1 MSSSRAYRWYAVSLA
16 LILVG
21 VVGLL
26 MACVNFKS
34 SSEFNGRYSSSGDVV
49 LRDGKNIEVS
59 HTLMIK
65 DGRFYAMTRQGQSIM
80 ETSGIVESGFL
91 NRMRLRVEKGKATD
105 LAASASI
112 DNDLLFNLMYGG
124 EVDSV
129 INLRPIGK
137 CYFAVETRQLYCA
150 D

>member
-1 MSSSRAYRWYAVSLA
+1 
-16 LILVG
+16 
-21 VVGLL
+21 
-26 MACVNFKS
+26 
-34 SSEFNGRYSSSGDVV
+34 
-49 LRDGKNIEVS
+49 
-59 HTLMIK
+59 
-65 DGRFYAMTRQGQSIM
+65 
-80 ETSGIVESGFL
+80 
-91 NRMRLRVEKGKATD
+91 MRLRVEKGKATD
-105 LAASASI
+105 LDASSNI

>member
-1 MSSSRAYRWYAVSLA
+1 MSRVQRCRWFIGGA
-16 LILVG
+16 LL
-21 VVGLL
+21 VVGALL
-26 MACVNFKS
+26 GLLLVCVNFKS
-34 SSEFNGRYSSSGDVV
+34 SNEFNGRYSSSGAVI
-49 LRDGKNIEVS
+49 LRDGHSIEVS
-59 HTLMIK
+59 HTLLVK

-80 ETSGIVESGFL
+80 ETSGIVESAFL

-105 LAASASI
+105 LDASSNI

>member
-1 MSSSRAYRWYAVSLA
+1 MSSSKAFRWYAVCLVLTLGA
-16 LILVG
+16 L
-21 VVGLL
+21 VGLL
-26 MACVNFKS
+26 LACVNFKS
-34 SSEFNGRYSSSGDVV
+34 SNEFNGRYSSSGDVV
-49 LRDGKNIEVS
+49 LRDGSNIEVS
-59 HTLMIK
+59 HTLLIK
-65 DGRFYAMTRQGQSIM
+65 DGRFYAMTRQGHSIM

-105 LAASASI
+105 LDASANI

>member
-1 MSSSRAYRWYAVSLA
+1 MSSSKAFRWYALCLA
-16 LILVG
+16 LTLG
-21 VVGLL
+21 ALLGLL
-26 MACVNFKS
+26 VACVNFKS
-34 SSEFNGRYSSSGDVV
+34 SNEFNGRYSSSGDVV

-65 DGRFYAMTRQGQSIM
+65 DGRFYAMTRQGHSIM

-105 LAASASI
+105 LDASANI

>member
-1 MSSSRAYRWYAVSLA
+1 MSSSKAYRWYAASLA

-21 VVGLL
+21 LAGLL

-34 SSEFNGRYSSSGDVV
+34 SNEFNGRYSSSGDVV
-49 LRDGKNIEVS
+49 LRDGTNIEVS

-65 DGRFYAMTRQGQSIM
+65 DGRFYAMTRQGHSIM

-105 LAASASI
+105 LDASANI

>member
-1 MSSSRAYRWYAVSLA
+1 MTPSTTCRWYLGGALLAAGALLA
-16 LILVG
+16 LLV
-21 VVGLL
+21 V
-26 MACVNFKS
+26 CVNFKS
-34 SSEFNGRYSSSGDVV
+34 SNEFNGRYSSSGDVI
-49 LRDGKNIEVS
+49 LRDGHKIEVN
-59 HTLMIK
+59 HTLLIK

-91 NRMRLRVEKGKATD
+91 NRMRLRVEKGKATALD
-105 LAASASI
+105 ASGSI

>member
-1 MSSSRAYRWYAVSLA
+1 MSSSKAFRWYAASLA

-21 VVGLL
+21 LAGLL

-34 SSEFNGRYSSSGDVV
+34 SNEFNGRYSSSGDVV
-49 LRDGKNIEVS
+49 LRDGNNIEVS

-65 DGRFYAMTRQGQSIM
+65 DGRFYAMTRQGHSIM

-91 NRMRLRVEKGKATD
+91 NRLRLRVEKGKATD
-105 LAASASI
+105 LDASANI

>member
-1 MSSSRAYRWYAVSLA
+1 MNLSTTCRWYAGGGA
-16 LILVG
+16 LVAAAFVALLV
-21 VVGLL
+21 V
-26 MACVNFKS
+26 CVNFKS
-34 SSEFNGRYSSSGDVV
+34 SNEFNGRYSSSGDVI
-49 LRDGKNIEVS
+49 LRDGQHIEVY
-59 HTLMIK
+59 HTLLIK

-80 ETSGIVESGFL
+80 ETSGLVESGFL

-105 LAASASI
+105 LEASGAI

>member
-1 MSSSRAYRWYAVSLA
+1 MSSSKAFRWYAAGLLLTLGA
-16 LILVG
+16 L
-21 VVGLL
+21 VGLL
-26 MACVNFKS
+26 VACVNFKS
-34 SSEFNGRYSSSGDVV
+34 SNEFNGRYSSSGDVV

-59 HTLMIK
+59 HTLLIK
-65 DGRFYAMTRQGQSIM
+65 DGRFYAMTRQGHSIM

-105 LAASASI
+105 LDASANI

>member
-1 MSSSRAYRWYAVSLA
+1 MSSSKAFRGYAVCLVLTLGA
-16 LILVG
+16 L
-21 VVGLL
+21 VGLL
-26 MACVNFKS
+26 VACVNFKS
-34 SSEFNGRYSSSGDVV
+34 SNEFNGRYSSSGDVV
-49 LRDGKNIEVS
+49 LRDGSNIEVS
-59 HTLMIK
+59 HTLLIK
-65 DGRFYAMTRQGQSIM
+65 DGRFYAMTRQGHSIM

-105 LAASASI
+105 LDASANI